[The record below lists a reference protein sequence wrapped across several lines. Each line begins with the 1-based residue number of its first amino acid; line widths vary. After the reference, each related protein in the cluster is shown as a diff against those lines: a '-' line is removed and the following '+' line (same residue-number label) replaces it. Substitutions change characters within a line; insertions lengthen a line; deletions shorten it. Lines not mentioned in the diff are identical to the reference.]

1 MGFVNV
7 PPTLSDGSPRKLS
20 QYCHQGIRRG
30 GTTMAARTWLGHL
43 WRGLT
48 AQEEGRR
55 EAYPEGHQ
63 DGLGFPNCFTVGGS
77 T

>member
-1 MGFVNV
+1 
-7 PPTLSDGSPRKLS
+7 
-20 QYCHQGIRRG
+20 
-30 GTTMAARTWLGHL
+30 MAARTWLGHL

-48 AQEEGRR
+48 AQEEGWE
-55 EAYPEGHQ
+55 EAYPERHQ